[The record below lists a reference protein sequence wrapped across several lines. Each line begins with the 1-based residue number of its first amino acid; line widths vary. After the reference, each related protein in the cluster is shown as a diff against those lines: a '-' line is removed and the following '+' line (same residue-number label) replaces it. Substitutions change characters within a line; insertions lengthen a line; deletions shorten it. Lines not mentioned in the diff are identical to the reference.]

1 MVVNELARKVGIRPH
16 VVRYYARIGL
26 LKPTRHPGNDYQL
39 FNHRDLDRLRFI
51 RKAQRVG
58 LTLGDI
64 TELLDHPTADPC
76 CRRLQALVERR
87 MDENRRRIDEL
98 QRLQRRM
105 ETLTESGDACRMC
118 IGDCDPYCDRV
129 QDRLDRAGAGDQP
142 GPCAV

>member
-58 LTLGDI
+58 LTLNDI

-76 CRRLQALVERR
+76 CRRLQALVQRR
-87 MDENRRRIDEL
+87 MDQNRRRIEEL
-98 QRLQRRM
+98 QRLQHRM
-105 ETLTESGDACRMC
+105 ETLTGSWGICESCL
-118 IGDCDPYCDRV
+118 GDCDPYCSRV
-129 QDRLDRAGAGDQP
+129 QDRLDRAGACDP
-142 GPCAV
+142 RAPCP